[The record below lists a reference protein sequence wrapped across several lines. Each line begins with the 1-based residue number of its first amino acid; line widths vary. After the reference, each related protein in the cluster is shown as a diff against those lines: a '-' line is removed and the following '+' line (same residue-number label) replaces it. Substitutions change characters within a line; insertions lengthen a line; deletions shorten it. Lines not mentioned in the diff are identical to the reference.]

1 MNSRFETENAS
12 LKAELLDINSTIA
25 SSIVIEVSKVTA
37 IEVSKASSAFST
49 QFEFLNQTV
58 KAHSD
63 HLVNAKIV
71 DRRALS
77 KDSID
82 PRDLYLDSDTSW
94 ANKTTRTLSKPAS
107 AFAPIFCPEA
117 SEDDCRKL
125 SGHESERE
133 ERFFHLS
140 PHWKAGPPRP

>member
-82 PRDLYLDSDTSW
+82 PRDLYLDSDTS
-94 ANKTTRTLSKPAS
+94 
-107 AFAPIFCPEA
+107 
-117 SEDDCRKL
+117 
-125 SGHESERE
+125 
-133 ERFFHLS
+133 
-140 PHWKAGPPRP
+140 